1 MPYMVH
7 NKTSKKTTMTYM
19 FNFQELIPLFIT
31 SPRTP
36 SHFSTPQKELPL
48 VALLGQE
55 KLAFGAPGFP
65 LQSGLGQ

>member
-31 SPRTP
+31 SPRTI
-36 SHFSTPQKELPL
+36 SHFSTSQKELPL